1 MSPQYITLDED
12 VIIITNSE
20 NSAGVTLTCS
30 YHLGHVAMMGV
41 AAAGRKHGCVYKG
54 PGLGHQ

>member
-12 VIIITNSE
+12 VIIITKSE
-20 NSAGVTLTCS
+20 NSTRVTLTCS
-30 YHLGHVAMMGV
+30 YHLVSVAMMGV
-41 AAAGRKHGCVYKG
+41 AAAGRKHGCVCKV